1 VNAETAERWVV
12 IGAAVTG
19 VVYGYRALTEGTAA
33 PAGVKSKLKAAIGT
47 PKPAPLGTFATAW
60 GITWMVV
67 AVITQAA
74 PAFGGAFAILIMSS
88 DLLVSVDAIVKDTK
102 LSPTSSTSTSSSSG
116 SSAPAPAPLSDTLP
130 GAIDTPAAAIGSAI
144 THASNP

>member
-12 IGAAVTG
+12 VGAAVTG

-33 PAGVKSKLKAAIGT
+33 PAGVKSKLKAALGT

-60 GITWMVV
+60 GVTWMVV

-102 LSPTSSTSTSSSSG
+102 LSPTPSSGGGSSSSG
-116 SSAPAPAPLSDTLP
+116 SPAPAPLSDTLP